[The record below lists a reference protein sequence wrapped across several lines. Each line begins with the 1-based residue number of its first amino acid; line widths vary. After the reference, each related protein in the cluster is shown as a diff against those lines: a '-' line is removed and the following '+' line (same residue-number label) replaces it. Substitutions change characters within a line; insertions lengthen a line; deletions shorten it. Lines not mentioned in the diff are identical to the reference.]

1 MESPYQTETHASSF
15 QHFNEKFGHILDS
28 YEDDFNILSC
38 NMSDHFE
45 KLRQPQEEFERKME
59 LCYQLKN
66 IISKHNPTW
75 LFNVVPTGST
85 VTGLATKDS
94 DLDVAIHIPQAA
106 KIVQEKY
113 PEHHESSKIIL
124 WREMQLEILQIVRL
138 ILEKD
143 EQIRYRINWEK
154 GVQLVQAQI
163 QILKIETTDRIEC
176 DISVVMEPFL
186 SSMHNSFMIRHFVH
200 IDQRFSPLCAVV
212 KEWAASTG
220 VKNPKDGGFNSYAL
234 VLLVIHFLQCGT
246 YPPILPNLAKL
257 YRNDNFIAMSD
268 REYPEVLDFGA
279 SLPRALPEIHL
290 NRASVAQLFLEF
302 LHYYL
307 RFDFQLNYIS
317 MRDATVLKRN
327 SSPNPNVQN
336 ERLKEVYIEDPFD
349 AHNPGRTVRS
359 IRNIKK
365 IFKDT
370 IQKFVPL
377 PQDPTNEQNTT
388 FRFPTLE
395 DIIQMTSTQLTSENT
410 GPEGENNAENFD
422 TNFHNDEDTDI

>member
-1 MESPYQTETHASSF
+1 
-15 QHFNEKFGHILDS
+15 
-28 YEDDFNILSC
+28 
-38 NMSDHFE
+38 MSDHFE

-200 IDQRFSPLCAVV
+200 
-212 KEWAASTG
+212 
-220 VKNPKDGGFNSYAL
+220 YAL

-317 MRDATVLKRN
+317 MRDATVLKR
-327 SSPNPNVQN
+327 SV
-336 ERLKEVYIEDPFD
+336 
-349 AHNPGRTVRS
+349 
-359 IRNIKK
+359 
-365 IFKDT
+365 FK
-370 IQKFVPL
+370 
-377 PQDPTNEQNTT
+377 N
-388 FRFPTLE
+388 
-395 DIIQMTSTQLTSENT
+395 
-410 GPEGENNAENFD
+410 
-422 TNFHNDEDTDI
+422 H